1 MNHEDSHIIATC
13 AKCDFRFDIL
23 FGVFCPRCRERAVRL
38 AFSPVDPQRTALGM
52 GIDAQAWEQSKEMKN
67 SLDAAMQGIEGLINS
82 DGSEKDNNYYWHG
95 KENPGR
101 TPERWGSMTYARCTT
116 DAEPLPEGMKMPVS
130 TVDQIY
136 ELKRMR
142 RLIGK
147 L

>member
-52 GIDAQAWEQSKEMKN
+52 GIDAQAWEQSK
-67 SLDAAMQGIEGLINS
+67 
-82 DGSEKDNNYYWHG
+82 KDNNYYWHG

-101 TPERWGSMTYARCTT
+101 EHWQAQADWASKYMGSKYMGRPSAAE
-116 DAEPLPEGMKMPVS
+116 DVPEPLPEGMKMPVS

>member
-52 GIDAQAWEQSKEMKN
+52 GIDAQAWEQSK
-67 SLDAAMQGIEGLINS
+67 
-82 DGSEKDNNYYWHG
+82 KDNNYYWHG